1 MKDLKSSYK
10 LMTFLFILSGFVA
23 EHMDLRHFLTV
34 GMISSGL
41 LTIAFGMAYEWK
53 IHQFAYFVTVQVSIH
68 YYHNNFFI
76 TCMLCSAYSVI
87 RRADEYLSSLNAKV
101 QCTLINKNPSHP

>member
-1 MKDLKSSYK
+1 MKDLKSIYK
-10 LMTFLFILSGFVA
+10 LMTFSFILSGFVA

-53 IHQFAYFVTVQVSIH
+53 IHHFAYFVTVQVCVH
-68 YYHNNFFI
+68 QYHN
-76 TCMLCSAYSVI
+76 
-87 RRADEYLSSLNAKV
+87 YLLV
-101 QCTLINKNPSHP
+101 M